1 MALIKSSHVAFNAV
15 YALNPWPWTGI
26 NFSSDIGDYRAKKV
40 DFKTC
45 AIMDSSIGQ
54 GQPNENREH

>member
-1 MALIKSSHVAFNAV
+1 M
-15 YALNPWPWTGI
+15 

-45 AIMDSSIGQ
+45 ARMDLSIAK